1 MKKFLAL
8 LLALTMVLSLAA
20 CGNKTPDATEA
31 PETTGAPVVETPTGP
46 VYDYTYRASTT
57 TLGNNW
63 NPHAWEISIEDTM
76 MGYVL
81 APLATMSI
89 EDSVNGVYQW
99 IYVAAE
105 SVTDVTADHQD
116 DLTKYQVTLPTGQ
129 TVEETEKGFVFEI
142 KLNPDMKWENGEV
155 INADSY
161 IYSMKALLDPA
172 MRNYRANLY
181 IAGESAVAGGNTYY
195 NSGAP
200 IYTAMVAPYGEGEE
214 PDYSYDL
221 DAGIAAGHVYINV
234 STESMTLA
242 AYSLSS
248 LVNDYGAAAPDE
260 LAEISKAANPFGYTP
275 VTAENLE
282 TVKALVGA
290 CLAPFGMD
298 WAAMDEETQKQL
310 LMETL
315 WVNDGTVSELA
326 DYDSTVGCYKVDEYT
341 IRYVTQTALD
351 INYFLTS
358 CASNWLVHEGLYE
371 AGKDTSGALVTT
383 NYCTSKE
390 TTMSCGPYRI
400 ESLQAGKQIVYVKNE
415 NYYLFNQ
422 DETGRYVGYT
432 EYLVDG
438 ESVEAYQAD
447 RVILDVMDVDAS
459 KQAFLKGQLSDWT
472 PTADDMVTYATSDQ
486 MYKAPETYTMSFFFC
501 TGLDYLKE
509 MDNSKGNT
517 NSVVLSN
524 VNFRKAMSL
533 AIDRNE
539 WVGATEGFIPAFSM
553 LNSLYFYDAY
563 NDPTS
568 SYRNSEPAK
577 QAIVNFYGVEYGE
590 GTPYADLDAAHDSI
604 NGYNLTEAQL
614 LMKQACEE
622 LVAEGLYTEGE
633 PIHIRIGWAKGA
645 LGSPDNQQATL
656 IQGYIN
662 AAMEGSGFGTL
673 TLEPIGNINN
683 RYADVANGE
692 YAIGYGAW
700 GGAAFYPFRNFQVYC
715 DPDQYDI
722 HEAGCWDPTVETLT
736 LNVEGEEVTKTWQ
749 EWSGCMIGS
758 GDMAEKS
765 FETKLQILAAME
777 EAYMNFF
784 YRIPLASST
793 APFLMSYQCNQYT
806 TEYNIM
812 YGFGGIE
819 LMSFNY
825 TDAEWEAF
833 VAEQGGILNYE

>member
-1 MKKFLAL
+1 MKKLFAL
-8 LLALTMVLSLAA
+8 LLALAMVLSLAA
-20 CGNKTPDATEA
+20 CGNSNNEETQQ
-31 PETTGAPVVETPTGP
+31 PEGTTAPVAADVTTPSGP
-46 VYDYTYRASTT
+46 VYEYTYHTSMTA
-57 TLGNNW
+57 LGNNW
-63 NPHAWEISIEDTM
+63 NPHAWEMSNEDTM
-76 MGYVL
+76 MSYVL

-89 EDSVNGVYQW
+89 EDSINGVYQW
-99 IYVAAE
+99 IYVAAD
-105 SVTDVTADHQD
+105 SVTDVTAEHQD
-116 DLTKYQVTLPTGQ
+116 DLTKYNVILPEGQ
-129 TVEETEKGFVFEI
+129 TAEETEKGFVFEI
-142 KLNPDMKWENGEV
+142 KLNPDMKWENGDI

-172 MRNYRANLY
+172 MKNYRANLY
-181 IAGESAVAGGNTYY
+181 IAGESAVAGGNEYY
-195 NSGAP
+195 YSGS
-200 IYTAMVAPYGEGEE
+200 TAWLDCASAYRMADLLVAE
-214 PDYSYDL
+214 
-221 DAGIAAGHVYINV
+221 
-234 STESMTLA
+234 
-242 AYSLSS
+242 
-248 LVNDYGAAAPDE
+248 
-260 LAEISKAANPFGYTP
+260 
-275 VTAENLE
+275 
-282 TVKALVGA
+282 
-290 CLAPFGMD
+290 
-298 WAAMDEETQKQL
+298 
-310 LMETL
+310 
-315 WVNDGTVSELA
+315 DGTYTTPDGNVVMFSVAGGLEWLGGNSLA
-326 DYDSTVGCYKVDEYT
+326 DYVGSYGDAMFDVASFEALQALADENGNVAVNDETIDLLTKVITFSADWGETADNVADYLVYGQTFDEVDYDETVGCYKVDEYT
-341 IRYVTQTALD
+341 IRYVTKTALD

-371 AGKDTSGALVTT
+371 AGKDTSGKLVTT
-383 NYCTSKE
+383 DYCTSKE

-400 ESLQAGKQIVYVKNE
+400 ESLQPGKQLVYVKNE
-415 NYYLFNQ
+415 NYYLFSQ
-422 DETGRYVGYT
+422 DESGRYVGYT

-447 RVILDVMDVDAS
+447 RVVYDVMDVDAT
-459 KQAFLKGQLSDWT
+459 KQAFLKGQLSEWT

-553 LNSLYFYDAY
+553 LNSLYYYDAY

-568 SYRNSEPAK
+568 SYRNSDPAK

-604 NGYNLTEAQL
+604 NGYNLTEAQN
-614 LMKQACEE
+614 LMKQACDE
-622 LVAEGLYTEGE
+622 LVAEGLYTAGE

-645 LGSPDNQQATL
+645 LGSPDNQQAAL
-656 IQGYIN
+656 IQKYVN
-662 AAMEGSGFGTL
+662 AAMEGSGFGAL
-673 TLEPIGNINN
+673 TLEPIGNIND
-683 RYADVANGE
+683 RYGDVANGE

-715 DPDQYDI
+715 DPDQYSI
-722 HEAGCWDPTVETLT
+722 HEAGCWDPTKVTLT

-749 EWSGCMIGS
+749 DWSGCMVGS
-758 GDMAEKS
+758 GDMANKS

-777 EAYMNFF
+777 ENYMNFF

-793 APFLMSYQCNQYT
+793 APFLMSYQVDQYT
-806 TEYNIM
+806 QDYNIM

-819 LMSFNY
+819 LAKFNY
-825 TDAEWEAF
+825 TDAEWEAY
-833 VAEQGGILNYE
+833 VAEQGGTLSYE

>member
-1 MKKFLAL
+1 MKKFFAL
-8 LLALTMVLSLAA
+8 LLVLAMVLSMAA
-20 CGNKTPDATEA
+20 CGGKTPEATEA
-31 PETTGAPVVETPTGP
+31 PVVNNPEEPVVSGP
-46 VYDYTYRASTT
+46 VYDYTYRSSTT

-76 MGYVL
+76 MGYTL

-99 IYVAAE
+99 IYVAAD
-105 SVTDVTADHQD
+105 SVTDVTAANKDA
-116 DLTKYQVTLPTGQ
+116 LTKYGVTLPSGQ

-142 KLNPDMKWENGEV
+142 KLNPDMKWEDGTP

-172 MRNYRANLY
+172 MKNYRANLY
-181 IAGESAVAGGNTYY
+181 VAGESAVAGGSKYYYSDAEGTYETIG
-195 NSGAP
+195 SQGFAS
-200 IYTAMVAPYGEGEE
+200 IE
-214 PDYSYDL
+214 
-221 DAGIAAGHVYINV
+221 DALAAGETVYFDPWNLWGAEGYIDAEGNACPQYLSV
-234 STESMTLA
+234 TDEV
-242 AYSLSS
+242 AYSADGKGDDEFTGAGLYA
-248 LVNDYGAAAPDE
+248 DYGSYMQPGG
-260 LAEISKAANPFGYTP
+260 GYDAVVYRTN
-275 VTAENLE
+275 EFM
-282 TVKALVGA
+282 GA
-290 CLAPFGMD
+290 
-298 WAAMDEETQKQL
+298 T
-310 LMETL
+310 
-315 WVNDGTVSELA
+315 
-326 DYDSTVGCYKVDEYT
+326 YDVVGCYKVDEYT
-341 IRYVTQTALD
+341 IHYITQTALD

-371 AGKDTSGALVTT
+371 AGKDTSGELVTT
-383 NYCTSKE
+383 NYCTSAE

-400 ESLQAGKQIVYVKNE
+400 ESLQPGKQIVYVKNE
-415 NYYLFNQ
+415 NYYLFEQ

-447 RVILDVMDVDAS
+447 RVVIDVMDVDAT
-459 KQAFLKGQLSDWT
+459 KQAFLKGELSEWT

-517 NSVVLSN
+517 NSVVMSN

-533 AIDRNE
+533 AIDRDE
-539 WVGATEGFIPAFSM
+539 WVGATEGFLPAYSM
-553 LNSLYFYDAY
+553 LNSLYYYDAY

-568 SYRNSEPAK
+568 SYRNSDPAK

-590 GTPYADLDAAHDSI
+590 GTPYADLNAAHDSI
-604 NGYNLTEAQL
+604 NGYNLTEAQN
-614 LMKQACEE
+614 LMKTACEE
-622 LVAEGLYTEGE
+622 LVAEGLYTAGE

-645 LGSPDNQQATL
+645 LGSPDNQQCAL
-656 IQGYIN
+656 IEKYIN
-662 AAMEGSGFGTL
+662 AAMEGSGFGAL

-683 RYADVANGE
+683 RYADVAAGE

-722 HEAGCWDPTVETLT
+722 HEAGCWDPTTTMLTLT
-736 LNVEGEEVTKTWQ
+736 VEGEEVTKSWQ
-749 EWSGCMIGS
+749 EWSGCMVGS

-765 FETKLQILAAME
+765 FETKLQILANME

-793 APFLMSYQCNQYT
+793 LPFMMSYQCNQYT
-806 TEYNIM
+806 PDYNIM

-825 TDAEWEAF
+825 TDAEWAEF
-833 VAEQGGILNYE
+833 VASQGGTLNYE

>member
-8 LLALTMVLSLAA
+8 LLTLAMVLSLAA
-20 CGNKTPDATEA
+20 CGGNNAPEATEAPAATPDATEA
-31 PETTGAPVVETPTGP
+31 PAAQAPTGP
-46 VYDYTYRASTT
+46 VYDYTYHGSMTA
-57 TLGNNW
+57 LGNNW
-63 NPHAWEISIEDTM
+63 NPHAWEMSNEDTM
-76 MGYVL
+76 MSYVL

-89 EDSVNGVYQW
+89 EDSLNGVYQW
-99 IYVAAE
+99 IYVAAD
-105 SVTDVTADHQD
+105 SVEDVTAANQA

-129 TVEETEKGFVFEI
+129 TAEQTEKGFVFEI

-172 MRNYRANLY
+172 MKNYRANLY
-181 IAGESAVAGGNTYY
+181 IAGESAVAGGAKYYYSDAEGTYETL
-195 NSGAP
+195 
-200 IYTAMVAPYGEGEE
+200 TAMGYASVA
-214 PDYSYDL
+214 
-221 DAGIAAGHVYINV
+221 DALAAG
-234 STESMTLA
+234 
-242 AYSLSS
+242 
-248 LVNDYGAAAPDE
+248 
-260 LAEISKAANPFGYTP
+260 
-275 VTAENLE
+275 
-282 TVKALVGA
+282 
-290 CLAPFGMD
+290 
-298 WAAMDEETQKQL
+298 
-310 LMETL
+310 ETL
-315 WVNDGTVSELA
+315 YLDIHSLWGMAGAVDAEGNECPQWLEITDEHKYIDPADNSEVSAADIYAGYASYLEPGTGYEAAIYKLNENKGA
-326 DYDSTVGCYKVDEYT
+326 TYDVVGCYKVDDYT

-371 AGKDTSGALVTT
+371 AGKDTSGKLVTT

-415 NYYLFNQ
+415 NYYLFEQ

-447 RVILDVMDVDAS
+447 RVVYDVMDVDAT
-459 KQAFLKGQLSDWT
+459 KQAFLKGELDEWT

-486 MYKAPETYTMSFFFC
+486 MYKAPETFTMSFFFC

-524 VNFRKAMSL
+524 INFRRAMSL
-533 AIDRNE
+533 SIDRAE

-553 LNSLYFYDAY
+553 LNSLYYY
-563 NDPTS
+563 NVYEDPTS
-568 SYRNSEPAK
+568 SYRNSDPAK

-604 NGYNLTEAQL
+604 NGYNLTEAQE
-614 LMKQACEE
+614 LMKQACAE
-622 LVAEGLYTEGE
+622 LVADGLYKEGD

-645 LGSPDNQQATL
+645 LGSPDNQQASL
-656 IQGYIN
+656 IQKYVN
-662 AAMEGSGFGTL
+662 AAMEGSGFGPL
-673 TLEPIGNINN
+673 TLEPIGNIND
-683 RYADVANGE
+683 RYSDVANGE
-692 YAIGYGAW
+692 FAIGYGAW

-715 DPDQYDI
+715 DPDEYDI
-722 HEAGCWDPTVETLT
+722 HEAGCWDPSKVTLT
-736 LNVEGEEVTKTWQ
+736 LTVEGEEVTKTWQ
-749 EWSGCMIGS
+749 DWSKCMVGS
-758 GDMAEKS
+758 GDMADKS
-765 FETKLQILAAME
+765 FETKLQILADME
-777 EAYMNFF
+777 ENYMNFF

-793 APFLMSYQCNQYT
+793 VPFLMSYQADQYT
-806 TEYNIM
+806 QDYNIM

-825 TDAEWEAF
+825 TDTEWEAF
-833 VAEQGGILNYE
+833 VAEQGGTLSYE

>member
-1 MKKFLAL
+1 MKKFLAM

-20 CGNKTPDATEA
+20 CGAKTPEATEA
-31 PETTGAPVVETPTGP
+31 PAATPNATEAVAAPTGP
-46 VYDYTYRASTT
+46 VYEYTFNTSMTA
-57 TLGNNW
+57 LGNNW
-63 NPHAWEISIEDTM
+63 NPHAWEMSNEDTM
-76 MGYVL
+76 MSYVL

-99 IYVAAE
+99 IYVAAD

-116 DLTKYQVTLPTGQ
+116 DLTKYMVTLPSGQ
-129 TVEETEKGFVFEI
+129 TAEQTEKGFVFEI

-172 MRNYRANLY
+172 MKNYRANLY
-181 IAGESAVAGGNTYY
+181 VAGESAVAGGAKYYYSDAEGTYETIGSQGFASIEDALAAGETVY
-195 NSGAP
+195 FDPWNLWSAEGYIDAEGNECPQYLSVTDEVLYSADGKGSDEFSGAGL
-200 IYTAMVAPYGEGEE
+200 YAQYA
-214 PDYSYDL
+214 SYMQPGGGY
-221 DAGIAAGHVYINV
+221 DAVVYRLN
-234 STESMTLA
+234 EFM
-242 AYSLSS
+242 
-248 LVNDYGAAAPDE
+248 GA
-260 LAEISKAANPFGYTP
+260 T
-275 VTAENLE
+275 
-282 TVKALVGA
+282 
-290 CLAPFGMD
+290 
-298 WAAMDEETQKQL
+298 
-310 LMETL
+310 
-315 WVNDGTVSELA
+315 
-326 DYDSTVGCYKVDEYT
+326 YDVVGCYKVDEYT

-371 AGKDTSGALVTT
+371 AGKDTSGTLVTT

-400 ESLQAGKQIVYVKNE
+400 ESLQPGKQVVYVKNE
-415 NYYLFNQ
+415 NYYLFSQ

-438 ESVEAYQAD
+438 ESVEAYMAD
-447 RVILDVMDVDAS
+447 RVVYDVMDVDAT
-459 KQAFLKGQLSDWT
+459 KQAFLKGQLDEWT
-472 PTADDMVTYATSDQ
+472 PTADDMVTYSTSDQ

-517 NSVVLSN
+517 NSVVMSN

-553 LNSLYFYDAY
+553 LNSLYMYDAY

-568 SYRNSEPAK
+568 SYRNSDAAK

-590 GTPYADLDAAHDSI
+590 GTPYADLNAAHDSI
-604 NGYNLTEAQL
+604 NGYNLTEAQA
-614 LMKQACEE
+614 LMKTACAE
-622 LVAEGLYTEGE
+622 LVAAGLYKEGD

-645 LGSPDNQQATL
+645 LGSPDNQQASL
-656 IQGYIN
+656 IEKYVN
-662 AAMEGSGFGTL
+662 AAMEGSGFGKL

-683 RYADVANGE
+683 RYADVAAGE
-692 YAIGYGAW
+692 FAIGYGAW

-722 HEAGCWDPTVETLT
+722 HEAGCWDPTTTMLTLT
-736 LNVEGEEVTKTWQ
+736 VEGEEVTKSWQ
-749 EWSGCMIGS
+749 EWSGCMVGS

-793 APFLMSYQCNQYT
+793 APFLMGYQVDQYT
-806 TEYNIM
+806 QDYNIM

-819 LMSFNY
+819 LATFNY
-825 TDAEWEAF
+825 TDAEWDAY
-833 VAEQGGILNYE
+833 VAEQGGTLSYE

>member
-1 MKKFLAL
+1 MKKLFAL
-8 LLALTMVLSLAA
+8 LLVLAMVLSMAA
-20 CGNKTPDATEA
+20 CGNNNNEETQ
-31 PETTGAPVVETPTGP
+31 PEGTTAPVVENPQPTGP
-46 VYDYTYRASTT
+46 VYEYTFHTSMTA
-57 TLGNNW
+57 LGNNW
-63 NPHAWEISIEDTM
+63 NPHAWEMNNEDTM
-76 MGYVL
+76 MSYVL

-89 EDSVNGVYQW
+89 EDSVNGIYQW
-99 IYVAAE
+99 IYVAAD

-116 DLTKYQVTLPTGQ
+116 DLTKYQVTLPSGQ
-129 TVEETEKGFVFEI
+129 AVEETEKGFVFEI

-172 MRNYRANLY
+172 MKNYRANLY
-181 IAGESAVAGGNTYY
+181 IAGESAVAGGSKYYYSDAEGTYETIG
-195 NSGAP
+195 SQGFAS
-200 IYTAMVAPYGEGEE
+200 IE
-214 PDYSYDL
+214 
-221 DAGIAAGHVYINV
+221 DALAAGETVYFDPWNLWGAEGYV
-234 STESMTLA
+234 DAEGNACPQYLSVTDEV
-242 AYSLSS
+242 AYSADGAGDDEFTGKS
-248 LVNDYGAAAPDE
+248 LYEGYASYMQPGGGFDAVVYRTNEFKGA
-260 LAEISKAANPFGYTP
+260 T
-275 VTAENLE
+275 
-282 TVKALVGA
+282 
-290 CLAPFGMD
+290 
-298 WAAMDEETQKQL
+298 
-310 LMETL
+310 
-315 WVNDGTVSELA
+315 
-326 DYDSTVGCYKVDEYT
+326 YDVVGCYKVDDYT

-371 AGKDTSGALVTT
+371 AGKDTSGKLVTT

-400 ESLQAGKQIVYVKNE
+400 ESLQPGKQLVYVKNE
-415 NYYLFNQ
+415 NYYLFSQ
-422 DETGRYVGYT
+422 DESGRYVGYT

-447 RVILDVMDVDAS
+447 RVVYDVMDVDAT
-459 KQAFLKGQLSDWT
+459 KQAFLKGQLSEWT
-472 PTADDMVTYATSDQ
+472 PTADDMVTYSTSDQ
-486 MYKAPETYTMSFFFC
+486 MYKAPETYTQSFFFC

-553 LNSLYFYDAY
+553 LNSLYMYDAY

-568 SYRNSEPAK
+568 SYRNSDPAK

-604 NGYNLTEAQL
+604 NGYNLTEAQN

-622 LVAEGLYTEGE
+622 LVAEGLYTAGE

-645 LGSPDNQQATL
+645 LGSPDNQQAAL
-656 IQGYIN
+656 IEKYIN
-662 AAMEGSGFGTL
+662 AALEGSGFGTL
-673 TLEPIGNINN
+673 TLEPIGNIND
-683 RYADVANGE
+683 RYGDVANGE

-715 DPDQYDI
+715 DPDQYSI
-722 HEAGCWDPTVETLT
+722 HEAGCWDPTTVTLT

-749 EWSGCMIGS
+749 DWSGCMVGS
-758 GDMAEKS
+758 GDMADKS

-784 YRIPLASST
+784 YRIPLAST
-793 APFLMSYQCNQYT
+793 TVPFLMSYQCDQYT
-806 TEYNIM
+806 QDYNIM

-819 LMSFNY
+819 LLTFNY
-825 TDAEWEAF
+825 TDAEWDAY
-833 VAEQGGILNYE
+833 VAEQGGTLSYE

>member
-20 CGNKTPDATEA
+20 CGNKAPEATEA
-31 PETTGAPVVETPTGP
+31 PKADAPEAVNPEAPAAPLET
-46 VYDYTYRASTT
+46 VYDYTYHSSMTA
-57 TLGNNW
+57 LGNNW
-63 NPHAWEISIEDTM
+63 NPHAWEMSNEDTM

-89 EDSVNGVYQW
+89 EDSINGVYQW
-99 IYVAAE
+99 IYVAADSIE
-105 SVTDVTADHQD
+105 DVTADHQD
-116 DLTKYQVTLPTGQ
+116 DLTKYMVTLPSGQ
-129 TVEETEKGFVFEI
+129 TAEQTEKGFVFEI

-172 MRNYRANLY
+172 MKNYRANLY
-181 IAGESAVAGGNTYY
+181 VAGESAVAGGSKYYYSDAEGTYETLG
-195 NSGAP
+195 SQGFAS
-200 IYTAMVAPYGEGEE
+200 IE
-214 PDYSYDL
+214 
-221 DAGIAAGHVYINV
+221 DALAAG
-234 STESMTLA
+234 
-242 AYSLSS
+242 
-248 LVNDYGAAAPDE
+248 
-260 LAEISKAANPFGYTP
+260 
-275 VTAENLE
+275 E
-282 TVKALVGA
+282 TVYFDPWNLWGA
-290 CLAPFGMD
+290 EGYIDAEGNECPQYLSVT
-298 WAAMDEETQKQL
+298 DEVLYSADGKG
-310 LMETL
+310 
-315 WVNDGTVSELA
+315 NDEFSGKSLYEGYA
-326 DYDSTVGCYKVDEYT
+326 SYMQPGGGYDAVVYRLNEFKGATYDVVGCYKVDEYT

-371 AGKDTSGALVTT
+371 AGKDTSGTLVTT
-383 NYCTSKE
+383 NYCTSAE

-400 ESLQAGKQIVYVKNE
+400 ESLQAGKQVVYVKNE
-415 NYYLFNQ
+415 NYYLFEQ

-438 ESVEAYQAD
+438 ESVEAYMAD
-447 RVILDVMDVDAS
+447 RLVIDVMDVDAT
-459 KQAFLKGQLSDWT
+459 KQAFLKGQLDEWT

-486 MYKAPETYTMSFFFC
+486 MYKAPETYTMSLFFC

-517 NSVVLSN
+517 NSVVMSN

-533 AIDRNE
+533 SFDRDE
-539 WVGATEGFIPAFSM
+539 WVGATEGFIPAYSM
-553 LNSLYFYDAY
+553 LNSLYYYDAY

-568 SYRNSEPAK
+568 SYRNSDPAK

-604 NGYNLTEAQL
+604 NGYNLTEAQN
-614 LMKQACEE
+614 LMKQACAE
-622 LVAEGLYTEGE
+622 LVADGLYKEGD
-633 PIHIRIGWAKGA
+633 PIHIRMGWAKGA
-645 LGSPDNQQATL
+645 LGSPDNQQASL
-656 IQGYIN
+656 LQKYIN
-662 AAMEGSGFGTL
+662 AAAEGSGFGPI

-683 RYADVANGE
+683 RYADVAAGE
-692 YAIGYGAW
+692 FAIGYGAW

-722 HEAGCWDPTVETLT
+722 HEAGCWDPKSTMLTLT
-736 LNVEGEEVTKTWQ
+736 VEGEEVTKSWQ
-749 EWSGCMIGS
+749 EWSQCMVGS

-793 APFLMSYQCNQYT
+793 APFLMSYQVNQYT
-806 TEYNIM
+806 ADYNIM

-819 LMSFNY
+819 LATFNY
-825 TDAEWEAF
+825 TDAEWDAY
-833 VAEQGGILNYE
+833 VAEQGGTLSYE

>member
-46 VYDYTYRASTT
+46 VYEYTFHTSMTA
-57 TLGNNW
+57 LGNNW
-63 NPHAWEISIEDTM
+63 NPHAWEMSNEDTM
-76 MGYVL
+76 MSYVL

-89 EDSVNGVYQW
+89 EDSLNGVYQW

-142 KLNPDMKWENGEV
+142 KLNPDMKWENGEQ

-172 MRNYRANLY
+172 MKNYRANLY
-181 IAGESAVAGGNTYY
+181 IAGESAVAGGAKYYYSDAEGTYEVLSSQGY
-195 NSGAP
+195 TSIEEALEAGETVYFDPWNLWGA
-200 IYTAMVAPYGEGEE
+200 EG
-214 PDYSYDL
+214 YI
-221 DAGIAAGHVYINV
+221 DADGNECPQYLSVTDEV
-234 STESMTLA
+234 
-242 AYSLSS
+242 AYSADGAGDDEFTGAFLYA
-248 LVNDYGAAAPDE
+248 NYGSYMQPGG
-260 LAEISKAANPFGYTP
+260 GYDA
-275 VTAENLE
+275 VVYRLNENM
-282 TVKALVGA
+282 GA
-290 CLAPFGMD
+290 
-298 WAAMDEETQKQL
+298 T
-310 LMETL
+310 
-315 WVNDGTVSELA
+315 
-326 DYDSTVGCYKVDEYT
+326 YDVVGCYKVDEYT

-358 CASNWLVHEGLYE
+358 CASNWLVYEPYYE
-371 AGKDTSGALVTT
+371 AGKDTSGELVTT

-400 ESLQAGKQIVYVKNE
+400 ESLQPGKQLVYVKNE
-415 NYYLFNQ
+415 NYYLFSQ

-438 ESVEAYQAD
+438 EHVEAYQAD
-447 RVILDVMDVDAS
+447 RVVYDVMDVDAT
-459 KQAFLKGQLSDWT
+459 KQAFLKGQLSEWT

-568 SYRNSEPAK
+568 SYRNSDPAK

-622 LVAEGLYTEGE
+622 LVAAGLYTEGE

-662 AAMEGSGFGTL
+662 AAMEGSGFGPL
-673 TLEPIGNINN
+673 TLEPIGNIND
-683 RYADVANGE
+683 RYGDVANGE

-715 DPDQYDI
+715 DPDEYSI

-749 EWSGCMIGS
+749 EWSKCMVGS

-777 EAYMNFF
+777 ENYMNFF

-806 TEYNIM
+806 QDYNIM

-819 LMSFNY
+819 LMTFNY

-833 VAEQGGILNYE
+833 VAEQGGTLSYE

>member
-20 CGNKTPDATEA
+20 CGGNNAPEATEAPVATPDATEA
-31 PETTGAPVVETPTGP
+31 PVVEAPTGP
-46 VYDYTYRASTT
+46 VYDYTYHTSMTA
-57 TLGNNW
+57 LGNNW
-63 NPHAWEISIEDTM
+63 NPHAWEMSNEDTM
-76 MGYVL
+76 MSYVL

-89 EDSVNGVYQW
+89 EDSLNGVYQW
-99 IYVAAE
+99 IYVAAD
-105 SVTDVTADHQD
+105 SVEDVTAANQA
-116 DLTKYQVTLPTGQ
+116 DLTKYGVTLPTGQ
-129 TVEETEKGFVFEI
+129 TAEQTEKGFVFEI

-172 MRNYRANLY
+172 MKNYRANLY
-181 IAGESAVAGGNTYY
+181 IAGESAVAGGSKYYYSDAEGTYETLTSMGY
-195 NSGAP
+195 AS
-200 IYTAMVAPYGEGEE
+200 VA
-214 PDYSYDL
+214 
-221 DAGIAAGHVYINV
+221 DALAAG
-234 STESMTLA
+234 
-242 AYSLSS
+242 
-248 LVNDYGAAAPDE
+248 
-260 LAEISKAANPFGYTP
+260 
-275 VTAENLE
+275 
-282 TVKALVGA
+282 
-290 CLAPFGMD
+290 
-298 WAAMDEETQKQL
+298 
-310 LMETL
+310 ETL
-315 WVNDGTVSELA
+315 YLDIHSLWGMAGAVDAEGNECPQWLEITDEHKYIDPADNSEVSAADIYAGYASYLEPGTGYEAAIYKLNENKGA
-326 DYDSTVGCYKVDEYT
+326 TYDVVGCYKVDDYT

-371 AGKDTSGALVTT
+371 AGKDTSGKLVTT

-415 NYYLFNQ
+415 NYYLFEQ

-447 RVILDVMDVDAS
+447 RVVIDVMDVDAT
-459 KQAFLKGQLSDWT
+459 KQAFLKGELTEWT

-509 MDNSKGNT
+509 MDKSKGNT

-533 AIDRNE
+533 SIDRNE

-553 LNSLYFYDAY
+553 LNSLYYYDAY

-568 SYRNSEPAK
+568 SYRNSDPAK

-590 GTPYADLDAAHDSI
+590 GTPYADLNAAHDSI
-604 NGYNLTEAQL
+604 NGYNLTEAQE
-614 LMKQACEE
+614 LMKQACAE
-622 LVAEGLYTEGE
+622 LVADGLYKEGD

-645 LGSPDNQQATL
+645 LGSPDNQQASL
-656 IQGYIN
+656 IQKYVN
-662 AAMEGSGFGTL
+662 AAMEGSGFGPL
-673 TLEPIGNINN
+673 TLEPIGNIND
-683 RYADVANGE
+683 RYSDVANGE
-692 YAIGYGAW
+692 FAIGYGAW

-715 DPDQYDI
+715 DPDEYSI
-722 HEAGCWDPTVETLT
+722 HEAGCWDPKTTMLTLT
-736 LNVEGEEVTKTWQ
+736 VEGEEVTKSWQ
-749 EWSGCMIGS
+749 EWSKCMVGS

-765 FETKLQILAAME
+765 FETKLQILANME
-777 EAYMNFF
+777 ENYMNFF

-793 APFLMSYQCNQYT
+793 LPVMMSYKVNQYT
-806 TEYNIM
+806 QDYNIM

-819 LMSFNY
+819 LATFNY

-833 VAEQGGILNYE
+833 VAEQGGTLSYE

>member
-63 NPHAWEISIEDTM
+63 NPHAWEINIEDTM

-116 DLTKYQVTLPTGQ
+116 DLTKYNVTLPSGQ

-472 PTADDMVTYATSDQ
+472 PTADDMVAYATSDQ

-568 SYRNSEPAK
+568 SYRNSDAAK

-604 NGYNLTEAQL
+604 NGYNLTEAQN

-622 LVAEGLYTEGE
+622 LVAAGLYTEGE